1 MNLKT
6 TKTAFI
12 LHSYFMTTVVNEI
25 SDVKNTLSDQNFMQK
40 VGVFSA
46 LAVELYRVMVS
57 CLLILFVPQKCGD
70 DVCTYSEN
78 LVLENQLYSAG
89 ICLNFITMACFLIL
103 YFIEVKREN
112 KLITYLEVN
121 KNVACDNET
130 VGQCIEKLDDER
142 KNAIWDLD
150 KKYQHLGYT
159 SIFMFMGNTVVSGIV
174 VYNYYLD
181 NQTTTTFITNVLFMI
196 TKLYDVYAT
205 VHTEKNIFYSAYLKS
220 KVQFN
225 DVDPNKH
232 KEEKENMELE
242 LFSHVSV

>member
-1 MNLKT
+1 
-6 TKTAFI
+6 
-12 LHSYFMTTVVNEI
+12 MTTVVDI
-25 SDVKNTLSDQNFMQK
+25 SEVKKTLSNQDFLQK
-40 VGVFSA
+40 VSVVSA

-70 DVCTYSEN
+70 DVCSYSEN

-89 ICLNFITMACFLIL
+89 IFLNFITMACFLLL
-103 YFIEVKREN
+103 YFVEVKREN

-121 KNVACDNET
+121 KNVACDNDT
-130 VGQCIEKLDDER
+130 VGQCIEKLDDQR
-142 KNAIWDLD
+142 KNIIWDLD
-150 KKYQHLGYT
+150 KKYQYLGYT

-196 TKLYDVYAT
+196 TKLYDVYGT
-205 VHTEKNIFYSAYLKS
+205 VHTEKNVFYSAYLKS

-225 DVDPNKH
+225 DVDPNKCNN
-232 KEEKENMELE
+232 EENRVQEI
-242 LFSHVSV
+242 VPV